1 MIVQLT
7 NKRDITLSW
16 KCSANLHY
24 RHLYC
29 ITIIITVSIVVLML
43 ELVRGVT
50 YGIFALH
57 YSLIISRRLF
67 FVITYEQEQ
76 NSINKKTIACA
87 CS

>member
-7 NKRDITLSW
+7 NKRDITLNW

-24 RHLYC
+24 RYLYC

-43 ELVRGVT
+43 EFVRGVT
-50 YGIFALH
+50 YGIFSLH

-67 FVITYEQEQ
+67 FVIIYEQEQ
-76 NSINKKTIACA
+76 NSLNKMTIVCA

>member
-76 NSINKKTIACA
+76 NSLNKMTIACA

>member
-1 MIVQLT
+1 MDQLT

-57 YSLIISRRLF
+57 YSLIISRRLS

-76 NSINKKTIACA
+76 NSLNKMTIACA
-87 CS
+87 CP

>member
-7 NKRDITLSW
+7 NKRDITLNW
-16 KCSANLHY
+16 KCSANFHY

-50 YGIFALH
+50 YGIFSLH
-57 YSLIISRRLF
+57 YSLIIPRRLF

-76 NSINKKTIACA
+76 NSLNKMTIVCA